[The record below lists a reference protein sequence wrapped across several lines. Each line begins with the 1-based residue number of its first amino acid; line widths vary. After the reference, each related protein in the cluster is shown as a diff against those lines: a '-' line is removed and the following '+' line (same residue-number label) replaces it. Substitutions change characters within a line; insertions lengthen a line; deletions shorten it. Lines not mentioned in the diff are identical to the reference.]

1 MIIDIR
7 RVRFCPECGGKAEH
21 LQFGKSIFVYCSDCG
36 KGIEEALES
45 FGYRVE
51 HAEGLYKIRITRVK
65 EVKE

>member
-7 RVRFCPECGGKAEH
+7 RVRFCPLCGGKAEH
-21 LQFGKSIFVYCSDCG
+21 LEFGKSVFVYCSDCG
-36 KGIEEALES
+36 KGIEDALES

-51 HAEGLYKIRITRVK
+51 HAEGLYKIRIVPVK